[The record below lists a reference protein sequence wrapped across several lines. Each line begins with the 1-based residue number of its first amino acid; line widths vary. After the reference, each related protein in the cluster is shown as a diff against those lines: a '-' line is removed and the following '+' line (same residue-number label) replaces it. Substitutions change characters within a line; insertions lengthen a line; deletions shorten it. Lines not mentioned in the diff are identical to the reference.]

1 MLASQYLD
9 AIKSSEGYQAT
20 PKWDYKQWT
29 SGYGTRASGPD
40 EVLDKAGHEQRFS
53 DEVGKASSYVD
64 SIAPNA
70 PEGVKAALT
79 SLTFNAGNTWAN
91 SGLGAAVRAGDYDT
105 ARNHFLQYNK
115 AGGEFNQGLADR
127 RAREAAWFDPN
138 NRLVNKMAGID
149 DYMYGDPTP
158 KGRGAL
164 FSPPQAPAAP
174 QEQPSF
180 IQNLLNNGTGALF
193 GMQNSEGLGSQLQN
207 AGAGLMA
214 INNPSALSLIAASRA
229 KQATTPYE
237 VHIGRDGTAYR
248 VNKATGE
255 VTKLPGGN
263 DEKKAAELKQREQTA
278 DVVTTDIDRV
288 GGIVNGSGL
297 PSTGAVG
304 SVLQGLPGTNS
315 HDVNEL
321 LRGIKSNVGFDRLQQ
336 MRASS
341 PTGGALGAV
350 SDTENK
356 LLQSAI
362 GSLEQSQS
370 KEQFMQNL
378 ARVKQIYGQV
388 IHGPDYKV
396 EGTPSGAAATAP
408 TNIPG
413 VRSIKQ
419 IK

>member
-1 MLASQYLD
+1 MAPRGIRNNNFGNIED
-9 AIKSSEGYQAT
+9 
-20 PKWDYKQWT
+20 
-29 SGYGTRASGPD
+29 GPF
-40 EVLDKAGHEQRFS
+40 A
-53 DEVGKASSYVD
+53 
-64 SIAPNA
+64 
-70 PEGVKAALT
+70 
-79 SLTFNAGNTWAN
+79 
-91 SGLGAAVRAGDYDT
+91 
-105 ARNHFLQYNK
+105 
-115 AGGEFNQGLADR
+115 QGLPGYTGTDGRFATFDSPDNGWNAMSQLLSTYSTKHGLNTPAGVISR
-127 RAREAAWFDPN
+127 WAPSSDGNDPLGYAATVSKEIGVGPNDTLDMSDPN
-138 NRLVNKMAGID
+138 VRMRMARAMANVENGAGAMKSVMGNKMAGLD
-149 DYMYGDPTP
+149 DYLYGDPTP

-164 FSPPQAPAAP
+164 FAPPQGGTPAP

-180 IQNLLNNGTGALF
+180 LQNLLNNGTGAFF
-193 GMQNSEGLGSQLQN
+193 GVPNSEGLGSQLQN

-229 KQATTPYE
+229 KQATAPYE
-237 VHIGRDGTAYR
+237 IHIGRDGTAYR
-248 VNKATGE
+248 INKANGE
-255 VTKLPGGN
+255 VTKLGN
-263 DEKKAAELKQREQTA
+263 DKQAEQEKQQKQTA

-288 GGIVNGSGL
+288 GNIVNGSGL
-297 PSTGAVG
+297 PSTGPVG

-356 LLQSAI
+356 LLQSAL

-378 ARVKQIYGQV
+378 SRVKQIYGQI
-388 IHGPDYKV
+388 IHGPNYKV
-396 EGTPSGAAATAP
+396 EGTPSGGGVPGTAP
-408 TNIPG
+408 VNIPG

-419 IK
+419 IN